1 MTAPLNTRENIG
13 SKSFVPEKI
22 IHCKVIKLIIIFSSQ
37 LRYLF
42 RSCLYTQIFKTNINL
57 EDLIDDNNR
66 FLTYQMFLDKCNL
79 NINAITYYGIISV
92 IKKHYST
99 DDLEIKPSLIT
110 NMMQRKDIS
119 KYIYKYFIEKE
130 NFVKGIV
137 KWEHKLDTELDG
149 SMLFNDIYRITN
161 DTKLRNFQFK
171 LLHHV
176 LPNNKLLHKMG
187 IKNSALC
194 NFCNQE
200 EDSILHYLWGCPVA
214 KRFWTSFNNW
224 LSSALDLEVF

>member
-1 MTAPLNTRENIG
+1 LGRRKQRQQWNHFDNEGPRTNNLLEGWHGKLQNHLNHAHPNI
-13 SKSFVPEKI
+13 FV
-22 IHCKVIKLIIIFSSQ
+22 L
-37 LRYLF
+37 
-42 RSCLYTQIFKTNINL
+42 
-57 EDLIDDNNR
+57 
-66 FLTYQMFLDKCNL
+66 
-79 NINAITYYGIISV
+79 
-92 IKKHYST
+92 
-99 DDLEIKPSLIT
+99 
-110 NMMQRKDIS
+110 
-119 KYIYKYFIEKE
+119 

-171 LLHHV
+171 LLHHI